1 VSAGGSSD
9 DEDAA
14 VLTYILRRI
23 VYSVPVL
30 IIASFLV
37 FWGIRT
43 TYDPTS
49 KYRTSKDAAR
59 VIAQKRKELGLD
71 RPILAQWWTWFTGF
85 LHGDLGTSERTGD
98 SVSSMLRHALWPSLQ
113 LMFWGLI
120 IALVLAIAVGVYSAV
135 TQYSVGDYAFT
146 GSSYVGIAMP
156 TFLFGL
162 LAISLLVTWPVT
174 KFHLDQPIL
183 YSVGLHSEG
192 QSGFNLDYLRHL
204 ALPVA
209 ALTVQSVAVWS
220 RFQRASMLDILNA
233 DYVRTARAKGVP
245 QRKVIFKHAFRN
257 ALIPLVTV
265 VALDT
270 AFLVG
275 GLVIT
280 EQIFSIAGMG
290 RLFLDSLTFGD
301 APVLLGWFL
310 VVALFVITFNLF
322 ADLAYGVLDPRIRV
336 S

>member
-1 VSAGGSSD
+1 
-9 DEDAA
+9 

-23 VYSVPVL
+23 LYSVPVL

-43 TYDPTS
+43 TYDPTA

-98 SVSSMLRHALWPSLQ
+98 SVWKMLTHALWPSLQ
-113 LMFWGLI
+113 LMFWGIL
-120 IALVLAIAVGVYSAV
+120 IALVLAIGVGVYSAV
-135 TQYSVGDYAFT
+135 KQYSVGDYAFT
-146 GSSYVGIAMP
+146 GISYVGIAMP

-162 LAISLLVTWPVT
+162 ISIALLVTWPVT
-174 KFHLDQPIL
+174 KFHLSEPIFF
-183 YSVGLHSEG
+183 SVGLHSEG
-192 QSGFNLDYLRHL
+192 MSGFNLDYIRHI

-220 RFQRASMLDILNA
+220 RFERASMLDILNA

-265 VALDT
+265 VALDS

-301 APVLLGWFL
+301 VPVLLGWFL
-310 VVALFVITFNLF
+310 IVALFVITFNLF
-322 ADLAYGVLDPRIRV
+322 ADLMYGVLDPRIRV

>member
-1 VSAGGSSD
+1 
-9 DEDAA
+9 

-23 VYSVPVL
+23 LYSVPVL

-37 FWGIRT
+37 FWGIRS
-43 TYDPTS
+43 TYDPTA

-59 VIAQKRKELGLD
+59 VIAEKRKELGLD
-71 RPILAQWWTWFTGF
+71 RPIIAQWWTWFTGF
-85 LHGDLGTSERTGD
+85 LHGNLGTSERTGD
-98 SVSSMLRHALWPSLQ
+98 RVSNMLTHALWPSLQ
-113 LMFWGLI
+113 LMFWGLL

-135 TQYSVGDYAFT
+135 KQYSAGDYAFT
-146 GSSYVGIAMP
+146 GISYVGIAMP

-162 LAISLLVTWPVT
+162 LSIALLVTWPVT
-174 KFHLDQPIL
+174 KFHLDQPIF

-290 RLFLDSLTFGD
+290 RLFLDSLQFGD

-322 ADLAYGVLDPRIRV
+322 ADLAYGWLDPRIRV